1 MIHNVV
7 MSSIPPKL
15 FSRNEY
21 GLLVDPPVPYVFNE
35 DGSVNWRKMIRPEFL
50 VPNKQKTQETDIAK
64 LEDKDLLILLG
75 GIKELAHLRGYFSV
89 GYNIPA
95 AGPSYV
101 LAQCCIEWIGNYET
115 SGSSVV
121 FESMADASPDNTQS
135 FGRNYLAAIAENR
148 AFVRCVRNFLKIN
161 IVGQDEIG
169 AKQLEEQ
176 IPDNPLSPANVL
188 LNLMREKGISFDQV
202 KKKLQKDGYD
212 GVDSVATINDISK
225 PKIFEL
231 IEKIKAKN

>member
-1 MIHNVV
+1 MIHIRP

-15 FSRNEY
+15 FNRNEY
-21 GLLVDPPVPYVFNE
+21 GLLVEPSTPYVFND
-35 DGSVNWRKMIRPEFL
+35 DGSVSWRKMIRPEFL
-50 VPNKQKTQETDIAK
+50 VPNKQKTQETDISK

-75 GIKELAHLRGYFSV
+75 GIKELAHLRGFLSLSYE
-89 GYNIPA
+89 IA
-95 AGPSYV
+95 AASPTYV
-101 LAQCCIEWIGNYET
+101 LAQCSIEWIGNYET
-115 SGSSVV
+115 SGIPVV

-169 AKQLEEQ
+169 AKQLDDQVPE
-176 IPDNPLSPANVL
+176 NPLSPANVL
-188 LNLMREKGISFDQV
+188 LNLMREKSISFDQV
-202 KKKLQKDGYD
+202 KKRLIKENYTGAADIT
-212 GVDSVATINDISK
+212 TISEISK

-231 IEKIKAKN
+231 IEKIKSKA

>member
-1 MIHNVV
+1 MSHTDC

-15 FSRNEY
+15 FKRNEY
-21 GLLVDPPVPYVFNE
+21 GLLVEPSTPYVFND

-50 VPNKQKTQETDIAK
+50 VPNKQKTQETDISK

-75 GIKELAHLRGYFSV
+75 GIKELAHLRGFHSV
-89 GYNIPA
+89 CYDIHGASPV
-95 AGPSYV
+95 YV
-101 LAQCCIEWIGNYET
+101 LARCRINWITNYE
-115 SGSSVV
+115 SGDEVT
-121 FESMADASPDNTQS
+121 FESIADASPDNTQS

-169 AKQLEEQ
+169 AKQIEDQ
-176 IPDNPLSPANVL
+176 VPDNPLSPSNVL
-188 LNLMREKGISFDQV
+188 LNLMREKSISFEKI
-202 KKKLQKDGYD
+202 KKQLAKDGYENAESL
-212 GVDSVATINDISK
+212 VTINDISK

-231 IEKIKAKN
+231 IERIKAKS